1 MQGLEGVKIL
11 ELGNMVSAAY
21 ATKLMADL
29 GADVIKVEEPGG
41 DHARQRGP
49 FPKGVPD
56 PEQSGLFLA
65 LNTNKRSCTID
76 LRQDPDALT
85 RLVAWADVLIHNY
98 SPAAMA
104 VLGIDYDA
112 FRAIN
117 PRLVMC
123 SITPF
128 GLTGPHKDYHAHE
141 LTFAHGGGWAWLSP
155 GGSDRPDLPPLKAFG
170 HQCGFQTGLIA
181 STATL
186 AAYFRTLETG
196 TGEHIDLSAHASV
209 SSFVELNVYFYSYL
223 GRIASRLGRKILAP
237 LGIYEC
243 QDGAIMLL
251 TAQPDQLQ
259 RLIEF
264 MGNPEWAREEYCKNP
279 FTLARH
285 LDVVDPHLRA
295 WIKGWKVAD
304 LFHAAQAQRICVAP
318 VCTMADLTAQEQ
330 LQARRFFVDVTH
342 PRAGTLTHLGA
353 PYHLHEP
360 WWDIRRP
367 APLLGEHNEEVG
379 ASLGPVSGRSRAS
392 RVPNPEPRPLSLV
405 PRLPLPLA
413 GVRVLAFTWAW
424 AGPYGA
430 LQLAHLGAEVI
441 HVESHTRPDGARL
454 VPIHPTG
461 VTPSLNTVG
470 YFNQWNQGTKSIALD
485 LSKPEAIAIAKRL
498 ATTCDVVIQ
507 NFATGV
513 MERLGLGYEELKKA
527 KPDLIMASISGYG
540 QTGPHRQ
547 YMGYGPAMGP
557 LSGLAS
563 LTGYVDGPPQE
574 VGMAYGDPNGGINA
588 AIAICAA
595 LVARKRTGQ
604 GQHIDVSLWESMAV
618 LMAEGWMDYAM
629 NGTQPARMGNRDLM
643 MSPHN
648 CFRCAGEDE
657 WVSIACGTET
667 EWRALCRVMGQEQ
680 LTTAERFRTVT
691 ARKANEDDLERIVTA
706 WTTAQNKWEATRA
719 LQAVGVAAYPTMS
732 SKDLLEDPQLN
743 ERGFFVRLPHP
754 EVGVRAHAG
763 MPWLLAHAPNGV
775 RAPAPLLGQDTEW
788 VMRDLL
794 GYSDA
799 DIARLKSD
807 QVLS

>member
-1 MQGLEGVKIL
+1 MQGLEGIKIL

-41 DHARQRGP
+41 DRARQRGP

-56 PEQSGLFLA
+56 LEQSGLFLA

-76 LRQDPDALT
+76 PRQDPDALT
-85 RLVAWADVLIHNY
+85 RLVAWADVLMHNY
-98 SPAAMA
+98 SPAEMVA
-104 VLGIDYDA
+104 LGIDYDA
-112 FRAIN
+112 FRTIN

-128 GLTGPHKDYHAHE
+128 GLTGPHKDYHAYE
-141 LTFAHGGGWAWLSP
+141 ITFAHGGGWAWLSP

-186 AAYFRTLETG
+186 AAYFRALETG
-196 TGEHIDLSAHASV
+196 AGEHIDLSAHASV

-243 QDGAIMLL
+243 QDGAILLL

-264 MGNPEWAREEYCKNP
+264 MGNPEWSREEYCKNP

-318 VCTMADLTAQEQ
+318 VCTMDDLTTQEQ

-360 WWDIRRP
+360 WWSIRRP
-367 APLLGEHNEEVG
+367 APLLGEHNGEVEEETG
-379 ASLGPVSGRSRAS
+379 DRRLKTGNRT
-392 RVPNPEPRPLSLV
+392 PNPVPRPLSPV
-405 PRLPLPLA
+405 PHLPLE

-430 LQLAHLGAEVI
+430 MQLAHLGAEVI
-441 HVESHTRPDGARL
+441 HVESKTRPDGARL

-485 LSKPEAIAIAKRL
+485 LSKPEALAIVKQL
-498 ATTCDVVIQ
+498 AATCDVVLQ

-527 KPDLIMASISGYG
+527 KPDIIMASISGYG
-540 QTGPHRQ
+540 QTGPHRL

-557 LSGLAS
+557 LTGLAS

-588 AIAICAA
+588 AIGICAA

-604 GQHIDVSLWESMAV
+604 GQHIDVSLWESMAA
-618 LMAEGWMDYAM
+618 LMPEGWMDYAM
-629 NGTQPARMGNRDLM
+629 NGTQPARMGNRDPL

-648 CFRCAGEDE
+648 CFRCAGEDQ
-657 WVSIACGTET
+657 WVSIACGTEA
-667 EWRALCRVMGQEQ
+667 EWQALCQVMGQEH
-680 LTTAERFRTVT
+680 LTTDDRFHTAK
-691 ARKANEDDLERIVTA
+691 ARKAHEDELERMVTA
-706 WTTAQNKWEATRA
+706 WTSTQNKWEVTHA
-719 LQAVGVAAYPTMS
+719 LQAVGVAAYPTLS
-732 SKDLLEDPQLN
+732 SKDLLDDPQHN
-743 ERGFFVRLPHP
+743 ARDFFVRLPHP
-754 EVGVRAHAG
+754 EVGVRTHAG
-763 MPWLLAHAPNGV
+763 MPWRWAHTPNGV

-788 VMRDLL
+788 VLRDLL
-794 GYSDA
+794 GYADA
-799 DIARLKSD
+799 DIVRLRSER
-807 QVLS
+807 VLE